1 MRRKANAKHLWN
13 ALRRIGRCRKA
24 ARAVTAKKEQGKCEA
39 FMECL
44 ATNWQVSQ
52 SGACRY
58 RKKRARQMRSIYGM
72 PCDELAG
79 VAKRRVPLPQKKEE
93 GKCEAF
99 MEIG

>member
-1 MRRKANAKHLWN
+1 
-13 ALRRIGRCRKA
+13 
-24 ARAVTAKKEQGKCEA
+24 
-39 FMECL
+39 
-44 ATNWQVSQ
+44 
-52 SGACRY
+52 
-58 RKKRARQMRSIYGM
+58 MRSIYGM